1 MIIAVGIR
9 CLQALLAL
17 ALLVH
22 APAWASGRQDLAAL
36 RAAAG
41 RHLAAQVAAA
51 YPEARAQVEIGPID
65 PRLKLAD
72 CPEPAFTPAAGS
84 RLWGAGNLAVA
95 CPGPTPWNLY
105 LSYRIAL
112 RGPALVAVRPLPAG
126 AVPGANDLT
135 PAEVEYAGDPGRY
148 PREVAGLRGAAL
160 ARPLP
165 RHGAVTL
172 DLLRIRPLIKAGQRV
187 RIVIDG
193 AGFQVSQEGI
203 AQGQAAP
210 GDSLRLKT
218 ASGHLVQGV
227 VQADGTVR
235 VRP

>member
-1 MIIAVGIR
+1 MIIAVAIR
-9 CLQALLAL
+9 CLLAL
-17 ALLVH
+17 ALLGQG
-22 APAWASGRQDLAAL
+22 PAWADGRQDLAAV

-41 RHLAAQVAAA
+41 RHVLALVAAA
-51 YPEARAQVEIGPID
+51 YPEARAQVDIGPID
-65 PRLKLAD
+65 PRLQLAD
-72 CPEPAFTPAAGS
+72 CPEAAFALTSGS
-84 RLWGAGNLAVA
+84 RLWGTGNLAVD

-112 RGPALVAVRPLPAG
+112 KGPALVAARALPAG
-126 AVPGANDLT
+126 TVPGANDLA

-160 ARPLP
+160 VRPLP
-165 RHGAVTL
+165 RHGALTL
-172 DLLRIRPLIKAGQRV
+172 DLLRIRPIIKAGQRV

-218 ASGHLVQGV
+218 ASGHFVQGV

-235 VRP
+235 LRP